1 MFRQR
6 PPAGERSAEDPD
18 MRQLSVLRLAR
29 LGALLGTL
37 RAGCATESVT
47 PPIKGVAPPQQAA
60 AADTAQSAADQVKTP
75 AQIEVVSAQFGVF
88 GSDES
93 GRRLL
98 LETDRF
104 PAVVSAPYGWY
115 IIFKTDKPTVVWR
128 EEFEL
133 PIAPPTWGPGEA
145 MGIYVISPDRKT
157 AVTER
162 IIPTRL
168 GFVANE
174 WRYAPGD
181 PLGAHAMRVYI
192 DGQLIREFKFAIEE
206 GPAQLKRAPR
216 TPDRGSST

>member
-1 MFRQR
+1 MRRFSLLCLAS
-6 PPAGERSAEDPD
+6 AGG
-18 MRQLSVLRLAR
+18 LAVA
-29 LGALLGTL
+29 AL
-37 RAGCATESVT
+37 AGCAAPSTT
-47 PPIKGVAPPQQAA
+47 PAIKVVAPHEQAA
-60 AADTAQSAADQVKTP
+60 PSATGQAATDSARTP

-88 GSDES
+88 GADEN
-93 GRRLL
+93 GRRVL

-133 PIAPPTWGPGEA
+133 PIEPPTWGPGEA

-181 PLGAHAMRVYI
+181 PLGAHAMRVYL
-192 DGQLIREFKFAIEE
+192 DGQLIREFKFDIEQ

>member
-1 MFRQR
+1 
-6 PPAGERSAEDPD
+6 
-18 MRQLSVLRLAR
+18 MRRFSLLSLAPVGAIAATVLV
-29 LGALLGTL
+29 
-37 RAGCATESVT
+37 GCAAQSTT
-47 PPIKGVAPPQQAA
+47 PSIKVVAPPAQPSAPSSSQAGVA
-60 AADTAQSAADQVKTP
+60 GAKTP

-88 GSDES
+88 GADEE
-93 GRRLL
+93 GRRIL

-104 PAVVSAPYGWY
+104 PAVISAPYGWY
-115 IIFKTDKPTVVWR
+115 IVFKSDKPTVIWR

-145 MGIYVISPDRKT
+145 MGIYTISPDRKT

-181 PLGAHAMRVYI
+181 PIGAHAMRVYI
-192 DGQLIREFKFAIEE
+192 DGQLIREFKFDIEE
-206 GPAQLKRAPR
+206 GPAQQKRAPR
-216 TPDRGSST
+216 APDRGSST